1 MASYSKRMV
10 SLLIIMYA
18 RTLLVSVATES
29 NKSPL
34 REISCTIQVRKKYP
48 LFRLRQILLA
58 RDFRSTAKCQYMKN
72 EIVIVTRD
80 LGKNGGVWEAIV
92 NKTVRGLGLCVFQQ
106 RFAMQWTLALFL
118 ASVFCSLYCWAIST
132 KQRKELVSRDNY
144 FITFCQI
151 WYLEHYPIRAD
162 SAQLLRQF
170 PQICFLL
177 LPIVL
182 RYCLCSSCSRFTS
195 HFNLPRN
202 LTLIQ

>member
-1 MASYSKRMV
+1 MANYSKRMV

-18 RTLLVSVATES
+18 LTLLVSVATES

-48 LFRLRQILLA
+48 LSRLRQILLA

-72 EIVIVTRD
+72 EILIVTRD

-106 RFAMQWTLALFL
+106 RFAMHWTLALFL
-118 ASVFCSLYCWAIST
+118 ASVFCFLYCWAIST

-162 SAQLLRQF
+162 SAQFLRRF

-182 RYCLCSSCSRFTS
+182 R
-195 HFNLPRN
+195 
-202 LTLIQ
+202 

>member
-1 MASYSKRMV
+1 MV
-10 SLLIIMYA
+10 NLLIIMYPL
-18 RTLLVSVATES
+18 TFLVSVATES

-48 LFRLRQILLA
+48 LSRLRQILLA

-72 EIVIVTRD
+72 EILIVTRD

-92 NKTVRGLGLCVFQQ
+92 NKTVRGLGLCVFLQ

-144 FITFCQI
+144 FINLLPDMISGTLSDKSWFSSV
-151 WYLEHYPIRAD
+151 LKAVSPDLFFTSSD
-162 SAQLLRQF
+162 SAEVVF
-170 PQICFLL
+170 IFFLL
-177 LPIVL
+177 TIYESFQLA
-182 RYCLCSSCSRFTS
+182 
-195 HFNLPRN
+195 
-202 LTLIQ
+202 